1 MQSTKKNIYL
11 DKFLVVT
18 IIRELVSLSIII
30 LLILLRDNSDDIIT
44 FVCGFVKFL
53 ILSANFYFLLQKTKN
68 NQPRRWLL
76 SCVLDAC
83 FSMQMLIS
91 VIFHS
96 YDVSE
101 IQKSHAVSGF
111 GETYYLMIS
120 IIVDTIL
127 NLNTILLFGL
137 GAKDMAGKTLDIT
150 LSNQFGKWIFDDCK
164 GRMQDSYIR
173 GKDMKYHVYE
183 GKSHRNCLFFSSKL
197 YYAEYIGKLKYVILF
212 FRYNTD
218 KCIASVL

>member
-11 DKFLVVT
+11 YKFLVAT

-30 LLILLRDNSDDIIT
+30 LLISLRNDSDDIVT

-53 ILSANFYFLLQKTKN
+53 ILSANFYFLLQKTKG

-76 SCVLDAC
+76 CCILDAC

-96 YDVSE
+96 YDVSK
-101 IQKSHAVSGF
+101 IQESHVESVF
-111 GETYYLMIS
+111 GEAFYLRIS
-120 IIVDTIL
+120 IIIDTIV

-137 GAKDMAGKTLDIT
+137 GVKDMAGKTLDIS
-150 LSNQFGKWIFDDCK
+150 LSNHFGKWIIDDCT
-164 GRMQDSYIR
+164 GRIQDSYIR

-183 GKSHRNCLFFSSKL
+183 GKSHRKCLFISSKL
-197 YYAEYIGKLKYVILF
+197 YFIWSI
-212 FRYNTD
+212 
-218 KCIASVL
+218 CCMHC

>member
-30 LLILLRDNSDDIIT
+30 SLILLRNNSDDIVT

-53 ILSANFYFLLQKTKN
+53 ILSVNFYFLLQRTKKS
-68 NQPRRWLL
+68 QPRRWLL

-96 YDVSE
+96 YDVSK
-101 IQKSHAVSGF
+101 IQESHVVSGF

-120 IIVDTIL
+120 IVVDTIL

-137 GAKDMAGKTLDIT
+137 GVKDMAGKTLDT
-150 LSNQFGKWIFDDCK
+150 SLANSFGKWIFADCK
-164 GRMQDSYIR
+164 ERLQDSYIH

-183 GKSHRNCLFFSSKL
+183 GMNIEIVFFSSK
-197 YYAEYIGKLKYVILF
+197 
-212 FRYNTD
+212 
-218 KCIASVL
+218 

>member
-1 MQSTKKNIYL
+1 MQPTKKNIYL
-11 DKFLVVT
+11 NKFLVVT
-18 IIRELVSLSIII
+18 LIRESVSLSIIV
-30 LLILLRDNSDDIIT
+30 LLILLKNNTDDIVT
-44 FVCGFVKFL
+44 FFCGFVKFL
-53 ILSANFYFLLQKTKN
+53 ILSANFYFLLQRTKKS
-68 NQPRRWLL
+68 QPRRWLL

-96 YDVSE
+96 YDVSK
-101 IQKSHAVSGF
+101 IQESHVVSGF

-137 GAKDMAGKTLDIT
+137 GVKDMAGKTLDT
-150 LSNQFGKWIFDDCK
+150 SLANNFGKWIFADCK
-164 GRMQDSYIR
+164 ERLQDSYIR

-183 GKSHRNCLFFSSKL
+183 GMNIEIVFFSSKSYL
-197 YYAEYIGKLKYVILF
+197 DAECMAKF
-212 FRYNTD
+212 
-218 KCIASVL
+218 

>member
-1 MQSTKKNIYL
+1 MFINKYSTFCEVKMQSTKKNVYL
-11 DKFLVVT
+11 NKFLVVT
-18 IIRELVSLSIII
+18 IIRELVSFSITI
-30 LLILLRDNSDDIIT
+30 LLISLRNNSDDIVT

-53 ILSANFYFLLQKTKN
+53 ILSANFYFLLQRTKKS
-68 NQPRRWLL
+68 QPRRWLL

-96 YDVSE
+96 YDVSK
-101 IQKSHAVSGF
+101 IQESHVVSGF

-120 IIVDTIL
+120 IIVDTLL

-137 GAKDMAGKTLDIT
+137 GAKDMAGKTLDIS
-150 LSNQFGKWIFDDCK
+150 LSNHFGKWIFDDCK

-173 GKDMKYHVYE
+173 GQDMKCHVYE
-183 GKSHRNCLFFSSKL
+183 GKYYGNCLFFSS
-197 YYAEYIGKLKYVILF
+197 
-212 FRYNTD
+212 
-218 KCIASVL
+218 

>member
-11 DKFLVVT
+11 NKFLVVT
-18 IIRELVSLSIII
+18 LLREIVSLSIII
-30 LLILLRDNSDDIIT
+30 VLILLRKDSDDIVT
-44 FVCGFVKFL
+44 FVCGFVRLL
-53 ILSANFYFLLQKTKN
+53 ILSTNFYFLLQKTKN

-96 YDVSE
+96 YDVSKVQE
-101 IQKSHAVSGF
+101 SHAVSGF

-120 IIVDTIL
+120 ILVDTIL

-137 GAKDMAGKTLDIT
+137 GAKDMAGKTLDVS
-150 LSNQFGKWIFDDCK
+150 LSNHFGKWIFDDGK

-173 GKDMKYHVYE
+173 SKDMKYPVCE
-183 GKSHRNCLFFSSKL
+183 GKSH
-197 YYAEYIGKLKYVILF
+197 
-212 FRYNTD
+212 
-218 KCIASVL
+218 